1 MSFLSDSRHTEHSD
15 LPNGD
20 IDRPER
26 DGIDCEGSENIGLG
40 EEVTV
45 NTEHHRAV
53 ITCPFRQELG
63 SVPFVDWLSGT
74 CFRKFDNFPDGYCEQ
89 CRFIPFDERKL
100 RSRGKAVIS

>member
-1 MSFLSDSRHTEHSD
+1 MSFLSDSRHTEYGD

-26 DGIDCEGSENIGLG
+26 DGIDCEGSEDIGFG

-53 ITCPFRQELG
+53 ITCPFQQISG
-63 SVPFVDWLSGT
+63 SVPIVDWLSGT
-74 CFRKFDNFPDGYCEQ
+74 CIGESDNLSYSYCQQ
-89 CRFIPFDERKL
+89 CCAVPFDEREL
-100 RSRGKAVIS
+100 RGGSEAVIS